1 MSSAK
6 YTRYSRLCAYF
17 ECKGLAAD
25 SFLRR
30 RYAHGSPSTT
40 STSRLCWRSTLAV
53 SDALLLSLRH
63 TVILDIRVFNDCT
76 RAAVLLKAICYSLR
90 THIGI
95 LIIRAY
101 AISNRSRIVLGFLN
115 LLGSAGTAV
124 ALVRPPSL
132 FLSFDALFSILPAFS
147 ATCCMYPSQPSPN
160 LECGYDIPRGMDP
173 NVISSL
179 KWAIITQENPYQVD
193 SVSAHLYELGPS
205 GCMSPLSDAL

>member
-17 ECKGLAAD
+17 ECEGLDTD
-25 SFLRR
+25 SLRRR
-30 RYAHGSPSTT
+30 RYAQDSPSTT
-40 STSRLCWRSTLAV
+40 STSPLCWRSTLAV
-53 SDALLLSLRH
+53 SDALLPSLRH
-63 TVILDIRVFNDCT
+63 TVILGIRVFYDCN

-124 ALVRPPSL
+124 ALVGPLSL
-132 FLSFDALFSILPAFS
+132 FLSFDALFSTL
-147 ATCCMYPSQPSPN
+147 
-160 LECGYDIPRGMDP
+160 
-173 NVISSL
+173 SL
-179 KWAIITQENPYQVD
+179 
-193 SVSAHLYELGPS
+193 H
-205 GCMSPLSDAL
+205 SPLPVVCICPSHL